1 MVTSYATMTVLDPTA
16 ETVFVPADMAP
27 RPSTLETQR
36 IGLLA
41 NGKANSEELLQAVL
55 GQLAKNYEFATVA
68 TRNKGDASRPAPPEI
83 LEELKREC
91 DVVITATGD

>member
-1 MVTSYATMTVLDPTA
+1 MVTSYATMAVLDPTA
-16 ETVFVPADMAP
+16 ETVIVPADMAP
-27 RPSTLETQR
+27 RPSSLKSQR
-36 IGLLA
+36 VGLLA

-55 GQLAKNYEFATVA
+55 GQLAKNYDFATVA

>member
-1 MVTSYATMTVLDPTA
+1 MVTSFATMTVLDPTT
-16 ETVFVPADMAP
+16 ETVIVPADLAP
-27 RPSTLETQR
+27 RPSSLASQR

-68 TRNKGDASRPAPPEI
+68 TRNKGDASRPAPPGI
-83 LEELKREC
+83 LEELKQQC

>member
-1 MVTSYATMTVLDPTA
+1 MVTSFRTLTVLDPTA
-16 ETVFVPADMAP
+16 ETVNVPAHMAQ
-27 RPSTLETQR
+27 RPSTLESQR

-55 GQLAKNYEFATVA
+55 GQLAKNYDFATVA
-68 TRNKGDASRPAPPEI
+68 TRNKGNASRPAPSEI
-83 LEELKREC
+83 MAELKREC

>member
-16 ETVFVPADMAP
+16 ETVVVPADMSP
-27 RPSTLETQR
+27 RPSSLETQR

-55 GQLAKNYEFATVA
+55 GQLAKNYEFSTVA

>member
-1 MVTSYATMTVLDPTA
+1 MVTSFRTMTVLDPTA
-16 ETVFVPADMAP
+16 ETVTLPAHMAP
-27 RPSTLETQR
+27 RPASLASQR

-68 TRNKGDASRPAPPEI
+68 TQNKGNASRPAPPGI
-83 LEELKREC
+83 LEKLKQQC

>member
-1 MVTSYATMTVLDPTA
+1 MVTSFATMTVLDPTA
-16 ETVFVPADMAP
+16 ETVMVPADLAP
-27 RPSTLETQR
+27 RPSSLATQR

-55 GQLAKNYEFATVA
+55 GQLAKNYDFATVA